1 MRVEG
6 FTCSS
11 LMLEPSALIWSK
23 FAYLVH
29 DLEVYGVRSVMLRFW
44 GLKVEFWACSSVGQ
58 PTRSPRFA
66 VKMADNQDIYIYIGS
81 KFWDLVVFQEG
92 SLHVFEALPCDMECR
107 LLRGRADHHAL
118 LDVPVWGSGLRVQGL
133 EFSVQGLGAADVAPR
148 SRANP

>member
-1 MRVEG
+1 LRVEG

-44 GLKVEFWACSSVGQ
+44 GLKVEFWVCSSVGQ

-66 VKMADNQDIYIYIGS
+66 VKMADNQDIYI
-81 KFWDLVVFQEG
+81 
-92 SLHVFEALPCDMECR
+92 
-107 LLRGRADHHAL
+107 
-118 LDVPVWGSGLRVQGL
+118 
-133 EFSVQGLGAADVAPR
+133 
-148 SRANP
+148 